1 MVSTK
6 GYAIGWDD
14 EIIDPGEPEF
24 VLLTPGIYD
33 FTITGFERG
42 YFDGSEKMDACS
54 MAKLTLR
61 CSNGVQ
67 ETTVFTN
74 LFLSSAVAFKLSKF
88 AKSIGDMP
96 AGSTS
101 GQKFHV
107 NWNNIIGKRGKCKI
121 KTRVYNDKGY
131 NEVDD
136 FIVPDPATAPAPTP
150 MPQVVPLPNY
160 YAQPQPQAQP
170 VYAPQPQPQ
179 AQPVYAPQPQQA
191 TIPAQSV
198 VRPRQAAP
206 QPSQYQGL

>member
-1 MVSTK
+1 MASTK

-24 VLLTPGIYD
+24 VLLTPGVYD

-42 YFDGSEKMDACS
+42 HFDGSEKMDACS

-61 CSNGVQ
+61 CTNGIQ

-96 AGSTS
+96 AGDSK

-107 NWNNIIGKRGKCKI
+107 DWNNIIGKSGKCKI
-121 KTRVYNDKGY
+121 KTRVYNGKEY
-131 NEVDD
+131 NDVDD
-136 FIVPDPATAPAPTP
+136 FIVPDPANAPAPAP
-150 MPQVVPLPNY
+150 MPQVVPIPNY
-160 YAQPQPQAQP
+160 T
-170 VYAPQPQPQ
+170 PQPQ

-198 VRPRQAAP
+198 VQPQQVAP

>member
-1 MVSTK
+1 MASTK

-24 VLLTPGIYD
+24 VLLTPGVYD

-42 YFDGSEKMDACS
+42 HFDGSEKMDACS

-61 CSNGVQ
+61 CSNGIQ

-96 AGSTS
+96 AGDSK

-107 NWNNIIGKRGKCKI
+107 DWNNIIGKSGKCRI
-121 KTRVYNDKGY
+121 KTRVYNGKDY
-131 NEVDD
+131 NDVDD
-136 FIVPDPATAPAPTP
+136 FIVPDPAAAPAPAPAPQAAAAFTP
-150 MPQVVPLPNY
+150 TSMPQAAPVAY
-160 YAQPQPQAQP
+160 YA
-170 VYAPQPQPQ
+170 
-179 AQPVYAPQPQQA
+179 QPQQA
-191 TIPAQSV
+191 TIPAQSIIQPQQV
-198 VRPRQAAP
+198 AP

>member
-1 MVSTK
+1 MANSK

-14 EIIDPGEPEF
+14 EIVDPGEPEF
-24 VLLTPGIYD
+24 ILLTPGIYD

-42 YFDGSEKMDACS
+42 HFDGSEKMDACS

-96 AGSTS
+96 AGDSK

-107 NWNNIIGKRGKCKI
+107 DWNNIIGKSGKCRI
-121 KTRVYNDKGY
+121 KTRVYNGKDY

-136 FIVPDPATAPAPTP
+136 FIVPDPAAAPAPAPAP
-150 MPQVVPLPNY
+150 MSQSAPAAY
-160 YAQPQPQAQP
+160 YAQPH
-170 VYAPQPQPQ
+170 PQ

-198 VRPRQAAP
+198 VQPQ

>member
-1 MVSTK
+1 MASTK

-24 VLLTPGIYD
+24 VLLTPGVYD
-33 FTITGFERG
+33 FTVTGFERG
-42 YFDGSEKMDACS
+42 HFDGSEKMDACS

-61 CSNGVQ
+61 CTNGIQ

-74 LFLSSAVAFKLSKF
+74 LFLSSAVAFRLSKF
-88 AKSIGDMP
+88 AKAIGDMP
-96 AGSTS
+96 AGSTT

-107 NWNNIIGKRGKCKI
+107 DWNNIIGKSGKCKI
-121 KTRVYNDKGY
+121 KTRVYNGKDY

-136 FIVPDPATAPAPTP
+136 FIVPDPAAAPAPAPAP

-160 YAQPQPQAQP
+160 YAQPQT
-170 VYAPQPQPQ
+170 Q

-198 VRPRQAAP
+198 VQPQ

>member
-1 MVSTK
+1 MASTK

-24 VLLTPGIYD
+24 ILLTPGIYD
-33 FTITGFERG
+33 FTVTGFERG
-42 YFDGSEKMDACS
+42 HFDGSEKMDACS

-107 NWNNIIGKRGKCKI
+107 DWNNIIGKSGKCRI
-121 KTRVYNDKGY
+121 KTRVYNGKDY

-136 FIVPDPATAPAPTP
+136 FIVPDPATVPAPAPAPAPAP
-150 MPQVVPLPNY
+150 MPQAAPAAY
-160 YAQPQPQAQP
+160 YAQPQT
-170 VYAPQPQPQ
+170 Q

-198 VRPRQAAP
+198 VQPQ

>member
-1 MVSTK
+1 MASTK

-24 VLLTPGIYD
+24 ILLTPGIYD

-42 YFDGSEKMDACS
+42 HFDGSEKMDACS

-96 AGSTS
+96 AGSTT

-107 NWNNIIGKRGKCKI
+107 DWNNIIGKSGKCKI
-121 KTRVYNDKGY
+121 KTRVYNGRDY

-136 FIVPDPATAPAPTP
+136 FIVPDPAAAPAPAP

-160 YAQPQPQAQP
+160 TQPQPQT
-170 VYAPQPQPQ
+170 
-179 AQPVYAPQPQQA
+179 QPVYAPQPQQA

-198 VRPRQAAP
+198 VQPGQVAP

>member
-1 MVSTK
+1 MASTK

-24 VLLTPGIYD
+24 VLLTPGVYD
-33 FTITGFERG
+33 FTVTGFERG
-42 YFDGSEKMDACS
+42 HFDGSEKMDACS
-54 MAKLTLR
+54 MAKLTLS
-61 CSNGVQ
+61 CTNGIQ

-96 AGSTS
+96 AGSTT

-107 NWNNIIGKRGKCKI
+107 DWNNIIGKRGKCRI
-121 KTRVYNDKGY
+121 KTRVYNGKDY
-131 NEVDD
+131 NDVDD
-136 FIVPDPATAPAPTP
+136 FIVPDPAAAPAPAP
-150 MPQVVPLPNY
+150 MPRTVPLPNY
-160 YAQPQPQAQP
+160 AQPQL
-170 VYAPQPQPQ
+170 Q

-198 VRPRQAAP
+198 VQPQQVAP

>member
-1 MVSTK
+1 MANSK

-42 YFDGSEKMDACS
+42 HFDGSEKMDACS

-96 AGSTS
+96 AGDSK

-107 NWNNIIGKRGKCKI
+107 DWNNIIGKSGKCRI
-121 KTRVYNDKGY
+121 KTRVYNGKDY

-136 FIVPDPATAPAPTP
+136 FIVPDPANAPAAAPAPAP
-150 MPQVVPLPNY
+150 MPQAAPAAY
-160 YAQPQPQAQP
+160 YA
-170 VYAPQPQPQ
+170 QPQPQ

-198 VRPRQAAP
+198 VQPQQVAP

>member
-1 MVSTK
+1 MASTK

-24 VLLTPGIYD
+24 VLLTPGVYD
-33 FTITGFERG
+33 FTVTGFERG
-42 YFDGSEKMDACS
+42 HFDGSEKMDACS
-54 MAKLTLR
+54 MAKLTLK

-67 ETTVFTN
+67 ETTIFTN
-74 LFLSSAVAFKLSKF
+74 LFLSSTVAFKLSKF
-88 AKSIGDMP
+88 AKAIGDMP
-96 AGSTS
+96 AESTA

-107 NWNNIIGKRGKCKI
+107 DWNNIIGKSGKCKI
-121 KTRVYNDKGY
+121 KTRVYNGKDY

-136 FIVPDPATAPAPTP
+136 FIVPDPAAAPAPAP
-150 MPQVVPLPNY
+150 APAPQAAPAAY
-160 YAQPQPQAQP
+160 YA
-170 VYAPQPQPQ
+170 QPQPQ

-198 VRPRQAAP
+198 VQPQQVAAP

>member
-1 MVSTK
+1 MASTK

-42 YFDGSEKMDACS
+42 HFDGSEKIDACS

-74 LFLSSAVAFKLSKF
+74 LLLSSAVAFKLSKF

-96 AGSTS
+96 AGDSK

-107 NWNNIIGKRGKCKI
+107 DWNNIIGKRGKCKI
-121 KTRVYNDKGY
+121 KTRVYNDKDY

-136 FIVPDPATAPAPTP
+136 FIIPDPAAAPAPAPAP
-150 MPQVVPLPNY
+150 MPQAAPAAY
-160 YAQPQPQAQP
+160 YAQPQT
-170 VYAPQPQPQ
+170 Q

-191 TIPAQSV
+191 TIPAQGV
-198 VRPRQAAP
+198 VQPPQVAP

>member
-1 MVSTK
+1 MASTK

-24 VLLTPGIYD
+24 VLLTPGVYD

-42 YFDGSEKMDACS
+42 HFDGSEKMDACS

-88 AKSIGDMP
+88 AKAIGDMP
-96 AGSTS
+96 AGDSK

-107 NWNNIIGKRGKCKI
+107 DWNNIIGKSGKCKI
-121 KTRVYNDKGY
+121 KTRVYNGKDY

-136 FIVPDPATAPAPTP
+136 FIVPDQSAAPAPAP
-150 MPQVVPLPNY
+150 MSQAAPAAY
-160 YAQPQPQAQP
+160 YT
-170 VYAPQPQPQ
+170 QPQPQ

-198 VRPRQAAP
+198 VQPGQVAP

>member
-1 MVSTK
+1 MASTK

-24 VLLTPGIYD
+24 VLLTPGVYD

-42 YFDGSEKMDACS
+42 HFDGSEKMDACS

-96 AGSTS
+96 AGSTT

-107 NWNNIIGKRGKCKI
+107 DWNNIIGKSGKCRI
-121 KTRVYNDKGY
+121 KTRVYNGKDY

-136 FIVPDPATAPAPTP
+136 FIVPDPAPAPAPAP
-150 MPQVVPLPNY
+150 MPQTVPLPNY
-160 YAQPQPQAQP
+160 YA
-170 VYAPQPQPQ
+170 QPQPQ

-198 VRPRQAAP
+198 VQPQ

>member
-1 MVSTK
+1 MASTK

-24 VLLTPGIYD
+24 VLLTPGVYD

-42 YFDGSEKMDACS
+42 HFDGSEKMDACS
-54 MAKLTLR
+54 IAKLTLK

-96 AGSTS
+96 AGSTT

-107 NWNNIIGKRGKCKI
+107 DWNNIIGKRGKCKI
-121 KTRVYNDKGY
+121 KTRVYNGRDY

-136 FIVPDPATAPAPTP
+136 FIVPDPADAPAPAP
-150 MPQVVPLPNY
+150 MPQATPLPY
-160 YAQPQPQAQP
+160 YAQ
-170 VYAPQPQPQ
+170 
-179 AQPVYAPQPQQA
+179 PQPQQA
-191 TIPAQSV
+191 TIPAQIV
-198 VRPRQAAP
+198 VQPQQVAP

>member
-1 MVSTK
+1 MANSK

-24 VLLTPGIYD
+24 VLLTPGVYD
-33 FTITGFERG
+33 FTVTGFERG
-42 YFDGSEKMDACS
+42 HFDGSEKMDACS

-88 AKSIGDMP
+88 AKAIGDMP
-96 AGSTS
+96 AGSTT

-107 NWNNIIGKRGKCKI
+107 DWNNIIGKSGKCKI
-121 KTRVYNDKGY
+121 KTRVYNGRDY

-136 FIVPDPATAPAPTP
+136 FIVPDPAAAPAPAPAP
-150 MPQVVPLPNY
+150 MPQAAPAAY
-160 YAQPQPQAQP
+160 YA
-170 VYAPQPQPQ
+170 QPQPQ

-198 VRPRQAAP
+198 VQPGQVAP

>member
-1 MVSTK
+1 MASTK

-24 VLLTPGIYD
+24 VLLTPGVYD

-42 YFDGSEKMDACS
+42 HFDGSEKMDACS

-96 AGSTS
+96 AGSTT

-107 NWNNIIGKRGKCKI
+107 DWNNIIGKRGKCRI
-121 KTRVYNDKGY
+121 KTRVYNGKDY

-136 FIVPDPATAPAPTP
+136 FIVPDPAAAPTAAPAPAP
-150 MPQVVPLPNY
+150 MPQATPLPY
-160 YAQPQPQAQP
+160 YA
-170 VYAPQPQPQ
+170 QPQPQ

-198 VRPRQAAP
+198 VQPQQVAAP

>member
-1 MVSTK
+1 MASTK

-33 FTITGFERG
+33 FTVTGFERG
-42 YFDGSEKMDACS
+42 HFDGSEKMDACS

-96 AGSTS
+96 AGDSK

-107 NWNNIIGKRGKCKI
+107 DWNNIIGKSGKCKI
-121 KTRVYNDKGY
+121 KTRVYNGKDY

-136 FIVPDPATAPAPTP
+136 FIVPDPAAAPAPAP
-150 MPQVVPLPNY
+150 MPQPAPLPNY
-160 YAQPQPQAQP
+160 YA
-170 VYAPQPQPQ
+170 QPQPQ

-198 VRPRQAAP
+198 VQPQQVAP

>member
-1 MVSTK
+1 MASTK

-42 YFDGSEKMDACS
+42 HFDGSEKMDACS

-61 CSNGVQ
+61 CTNGVQ

-96 AGSTS
+96 AGDSK

-107 NWNNIIGKRGKCKI
+107 DWNNIIGKRGKCKI
-121 KTRVYNDKGY
+121 KTRVYNGRDY

-136 FIVPDPATAPAPTP
+136 FIVPDPATAPAPVP
-150 MPQVVPLPNY
+150 MPQAAPAAY
-160 YAQPQPQAQP
+160 YA
-170 VYAPQPQPQ
+170 QPQPQ

-198 VRPRQAAP
+198 VQPGQVAP

>member
-1 MVSTK
+1 MASTK

-42 YFDGSEKMDACS
+42 HFDGSEKMDACS

-96 AGSTS
+96 AGDSK

-107 NWNNIIGKRGKCKI
+107 DWNNIIGKSGKCRI
-121 KTRVYNDKGY
+121 KTRVYNGKDY

-136 FIVPDPATAPAPTP
+136 FIVPDPAAAPAPAPAP
-150 MPQVVPLPNY
+150 MPQAAPAAY
-160 YAQPQPQAQP
+160 YA
-170 VYAPQPQPQ
+170 QPQPQ

-198 VRPRQAAP
+198 VQPGQVAP

>member
-1 MVSTK
+1 MANSK

-24 VLLTPGIYD
+24 VLLTPGVYD

-42 YFDGSEKMDACS
+42 HFDGSEKMDACS
-54 MAKLTLR
+54 MAKLTLN
-61 CSNGVQ
+61 CTNGVQ

-96 AGSTS
+96 AGDSK

-107 NWNNIIGKRGKCKI
+107 DWNNIIGKSGKCRI
-121 KTRVYNDKGY
+121 KTRVYNGKDY
-131 NEVDD
+131 NDVDD
-136 FIVPDPATAPAPTP
+136 FIVPDPAAAPAPTP
-150 MPQVVPLPNY
+150 MPQAVPLPN

-170 VYAPQPQPQ
+170 VYAPQPQQ
-179 AQPVYAPQPQQA
+179 V

-198 VRPRQAAP
+198 VQPQQVAP

>member
-1 MVSTK
+1 MANSK
-6 GYAIGWDD
+6 GYAISWDD

-24 VLLTPGIYD
+24 VLLTPGVYD

-42 YFDGSEKMDACS
+42 HFDGSEKMDACS

-61 CSNGVQ
+61 CTNGVQ

-96 AGSTS
+96 AGDSK

-107 NWNNIIGKRGKCKI
+107 DWNNIIGKSGKCKI
-121 KTRVYNDKGY
+121 KTRVYNGRDY

-136 FIVPDPATAPAPTP
+136 FIVPDPAAAPAPAP
-150 MPQVVPLPNY
+150 MSQAAPAAY

-170 VYAPQPQPQ
+170 VYT
-179 AQPVYAPQPQQA
+179 QPQQA

-198 VRPRQAAP
+198 VQPQQVAP

>member
-1 MVSTK
+1 MASTK

-24 VLLTPGIYD
+24 VLLTPGVYD

-42 YFDGSEKMDACS
+42 HFDGSEKMDACS

-61 CSNGVQ
+61 CTNGIQ

-74 LFLSSAVAFKLSKF
+74 LFLSSTVAFKLSKF
-88 AKSIGDMP
+88 AKAIGDMP
-96 AGSTS
+96 AGSTT

-107 NWNNIIGKRGKCKI
+107 DWNNIIGKSGKCRI
-121 KTRVYNDKGY
+121 KTRVYNGKDY

-136 FIVPDPATAPAPTP
+136 FIVPDPAAAPVPAP
-150 MPQVVPLPNY
+150 MPRVVPIPNY
-160 YAQPQPQAQP
+160 TPQPQAQAQP
-170 VYAPQPQPQ
+170 VYAPQ
-179 AQPVYAPQPQQA
+179 PQPQQA

-198 VRPRQAAP
+198 VQPQ

>member
-1 MVSTK
+1 MASTK

-24 VLLTPGIYD
+24 VLLTPGVYD

-42 YFDGSEKMDACS
+42 HFDGSEKMDACS

-107 NWNNIIGKRGKCKI
+107 DWNNIIGKRGKCKI
-121 KTRVYNDKGY
+121 KTRVYNGKDY

-136 FIVPDPATAPAPTP
+136 FIVPDPAAAPAPAP
-150 MPQVVPLPNY
+150 MPRVVPLPNY
-160 YAQPQPQAQP
+160 T
-170 VYAPQPQPQ
+170 QPQPQ

-198 VRPRQAAP
+198 VQPQQAAP

>member
-1 MVSTK
+1 MASTK

-24 VLLTPGIYD
+24 VLLTPGIHD
-33 FTITGFERG
+33 FTVTGFERG
-42 YFDGSEKMDACS
+42 HFDGSEKMDACS

-96 AGSTS
+96 AGDSK

-107 NWNNIIGKRGKCKI
+107 DWNNIIGKSGKCRI
-121 KTRVYNDKGY
+121 KTRVYNGKDY

-136 FIVPDPATAPAPTP
+136 FIVPDPATAPAPAPAPAP
-150 MPQVVPLPNY
+150 MPQAVPLPNY
-160 YAQPQPQAQP
+160 YAQPQT
-170 VYAPQPQPQ
+170 Q

-198 VRPRQAAP
+198 VQPQQVAP

>member
-1 MVSTK
+1 MANSK

-42 YFDGSEKMDACS
+42 HFDGSEKMDACS

-61 CSNGVQ
+61 CTNGVQ

-96 AGSTS
+96 AGSTT

-107 NWNNIIGKRGKCKI
+107 DWNNIIGKSGKCKI
-121 KTRVYNDKGY
+121 KKRVYNGRDY

-136 FIVPDPATAPAPTP
+136 FIVPDPASAPAPAP
-150 MPQVVPLPNY
+150 MPQAAPAPMPQY

-170 VYAPQPQPQ
+170 VYT
-179 AQPVYAPQPQQA
+179 QPQQA

-198 VRPRQAAP
+198 VQPQ

>member
-1 MVSTK
+1 MASTK

-24 VLLTPGIYD
+24 VLLMPGVYD
-33 FTITGFERG
+33 FTVTGFERG
-42 YFDGSEKMDACS
+42 HFDGSEKMDACS

-61 CSNGVQ
+61 CTNGVQ

-96 AGSTS
+96 AGDSK

-107 NWNNIIGKRGKCKI
+107 DWNNIIGKSGKCRI
-121 KTRVYNDKGY
+121 KTRVYNGKDY
-131 NEVDD
+131 NDVDD

-150 MPQVVPLPNY
+150 MPQAAPAAY
-160 YAQPQPQAQP
+160 YAQPQTQAQQA
-170 VYAPQPQPQ
+170 YA
-179 AQPVYAPQPQQA
+179 QPQQA

-198 VRPRQAAP
+198 VQPQQVAP

>member
-1 MVSTK
+1 MASTK

-33 FTITGFERG
+33 FTVTGFERG
-42 YFDGSEKMDACS
+42 HFDGSEKMDACS

-74 LFLSSAVAFKLSKF
+74 LFLSSTVAFKLSKF

-96 AGSTS
+96 VGSTT

-107 NWNNIIGKRGKCKI
+107 DWNNIIGKSGKCRI
-121 KTRVYNDKGY
+121 KTRVYNGKDY

-136 FIVPDPATAPAPTP
+136 FIVPDPTTAPAPTP
-150 MPQVVPLPNY
+150 MPQAVPLPNY

-170 VYAPQPQPQ
+170 VYA
-179 AQPVYAPQPQQA
+179 QPQQA

-198 VRPRQAAP
+198 VQPQQVAP

>member
-1 MVSTK
+1 MASTK

-24 VLLTPGIYD
+24 ILLTPGIYD
-33 FTITGFERG
+33 FTVTGFERG
-42 YFDGSEKMDACS
+42 HFDGSEKIDACS
-54 MAKLTLR
+54 MAKLTLK

-96 AGSTS
+96 AGSTT

-107 NWNNIIGKRGKCKI
+107 DWNNIIGKRGKCKI
-121 KTRVYNDKGY
+121 KTRVYNGKDY

-136 FIVPDPATAPAPTP
+136 FIVPDPAAAPAPTP
-150 MPQVVPLPNY
+150 MPQVVPIPN
-160 YAQPQPQAQP
+160 YAQPQT
-170 VYAPQPQPQ
+170 Q

-198 VRPRQAAP
+198 VQPGQVAP

>member
-1 MVSTK
+1 MASTK

-42 YFDGSEKMDACS
+42 HFDGSEKMDACS
-54 MAKLTLR
+54 MAKLTLK

-107 NWNNIIGKRGKCKI
+107 DWNNIIGKSGKCKI
-121 KTRVYNDKGY
+121 KTRVYNGKDY

-136 FIVPDPATAPAPTP
+136 FIVPDPAAAPAPAP
-150 MPQVVPLPNY
+150 APQATLLPY

-170 VYAPQPQPQ
+170 VYAPQPQQ
-179 AQPVYAPQPQQA
+179 
-191 TIPAQSV
+191 AQSV
-198 VRPRQAAP
+198 VQPGQVAP

>member
-1 MVSTK
+1 MASTK

-24 VLLTPGIYD
+24 ILLTPGVYD
-33 FTITGFERG
+33 FTVTGFERG
-42 YFDGSEKMDACS
+42 HFDGSEKMDACS

-96 AGSTS
+96 AGDSK

-107 NWNNIIGKRGKCKI
+107 DWNNIIGKSGKCRI
-121 KTRVYNDKGY
+121 KTRVYNGKDY

-136 FIVPDPATAPAPTP
+136 FIVPDPATAPAPAP
-150 MPQVVPLPNY
+150 MPQAVPLPNY
-160 YAQPQPQAQP
+160 AQPLTQAQ
-170 VYAPQPQPQ
+170 A
-179 AQPVYAPQPQQA
+179 VYAPQPQQT
-191 TIPAQSV
+191 TIPAAQSV
-198 VRPRQAAP
+198 VQPQQVAP
-206 QPSQYQGL
+206 QPIQYQGL

>member
-1 MVSTK
+1 MASTK

-24 VLLTPGIYD
+24 ILLTPGVYD
-33 FTITGFERG
+33 FTVTGFERG
-42 YFDGSEKMDACS
+42 HFDGSEKMDACS

-61 CSNGVQ
+61 CTNGVQ

-88 AKSIGDMP
+88 AKAIGDMP

-107 NWNNIIGKRGKCKI
+107 DWNNIIGKSGKCKI
-121 KTRVYNDKGY
+121 KTRVYNGRDY

-136 FIVPDPATAPAPTP
+136 FIVPDPANAPAPAP
-150 MPQVVPLPNY
+150 MPQAAPAAY
-160 YAQPQPQAQP
+160 YAQPQAQAQP

-179 AQPVYAPQPQQA
+179 QA
-191 TIPAQSV
+191 TIPTQSV
-198 VRPRQAAP
+198 VQPGQVAP

>member
-1 MVSTK
+1 MASTK

-24 VLLTPGIYD
+24 ILLTPGIYD
-33 FTITGFERG
+33 FTVTGFERG
-42 YFDGSEKMDACS
+42 HFDGSEKMDACS

-96 AGSTS
+96 AGDSK

-107 NWNNIIGKRGKCKI
+107 DWNNIIGKSGKCRI
-121 KTRVYNDKGY
+121 KTRVYNGKDY

-136 FIVPDPATAPAPTP
+136 FIVPDLATATAPAPTP
-150 MPQVVPLPNY
+150 MPQTAPAAY
-160 YAQPQPQAQP
+160 YT
-170 VYAPQPQPQ
+170 QPQPQ

-191 TIPAQSV
+191 TIPTQSV
-198 VRPRQAAP
+198 VQPQQVAP

>member
-1 MVSTK
+1 MANSK

-42 YFDGSEKMDACS
+42 HFDGSEKMDACS

-96 AGSTS
+96 AGDSK

-107 NWNNIIGKRGKCKI
+107 DWNNIIGKSGKCRI
-121 KTRVYNDKGY
+121 KTRVYNGKDY

-136 FIVPDPATAPAPTP
+136 FIVPDPTAAPAPAP
-150 MPQVVPLPNY
+150 MPRVVPLPNY
-160 YAQPQPQAQP
+160 TQPQPQTQP
-170 VYAPQPQPQ
+170 VYT
-179 AQPVYAPQPQQA
+179 PQPQQA
-191 TIPAQSV
+191 TIPTQSV
-198 VRPRQAAP
+198 VQPPQVAP

>member
-1 MVSTK
+1 MASTK

-33 FTITGFERG
+33 FTVTGFERG
-42 YFDGSEKMDACS
+42 HFDGSEKMDACS

-61 CSNGVQ
+61 CTNGVQ

-74 LFLSSAVAFKLSKF
+74 LFLSSTVAFKLSKF

-96 AGSTS
+96 AGDSK

-107 NWNNIIGKRGKCKI
+107 DWNNIIGKSGKCRI
-121 KTRVYNDKGY
+121 KMRVYNGKNY

-136 FIVPDPATAPAPTP
+136 FIVPDSTNAPATVPAPAP
-150 MPQVVPLPNY
+150 MPQAAPAAY
-160 YAQPQPQAQP
+160 YAQPQTQAQP
-170 VYAPQPQPQ
+170 VYAPQPQL
-179 AQPVYAPQPQQA
+179 QPQQA
-191 TIPAQSV
+191 TIPPQSV
-198 VRPRQAAP
+198 VQPQQVAP

>member
-1 MVSTK
+1 MASTK

-24 VLLTPGIYD
+24 VLLTPGVYD

-42 YFDGSEKMDACS
+42 HFDGSEKMDACS

-96 AGSTS
+96 AGSTT

-107 NWNNIIGKRGKCKI
+107 DWNNIIGKSGKCRI
-121 KTRVYNDKGY
+121 KTRVYNGKDY

-136 FIVPDPATAPAPTP
+136 FIVPDPATATAPAPAP
-150 MPQVVPLPNY
+150 MPQAAPAAY

-170 VYAPQPQPQ
+170 VYAPQPQQ
-179 AQPVYAPQPQQA
+179 T

-198 VRPRQAAP
+198 VQPQ
-206 QPSQYQGL
+206 QPSQYRGL

>member
-1 MVSTK
+1 MASTK

-24 VLLTPGIYD
+24 VLLTPGVYD

-42 YFDGSEKMDACS
+42 HFDGSEKMDACS

-61 CSNGVQ
+61 CSNGIQ

-107 NWNNIIGKRGKCKI
+107 DWNNIIGKSGKCKI
-121 KTRVYNDKGY
+121 KTRVYNGRGY

-136 FIVPDPATAPAPTP
+136 FIVPDPAAAPAPTP

-160 YAQPQPQAQP
+160 TPQPQAQP
-170 VYAPQPQPQ
+170 VYT
-179 AQPVYAPQPQQA
+179 QPQQA

-198 VRPRQAAP
+198 VQPQQVAP

>member
-1 MVSTK
+1 MASTK

-24 VLLTPGIYD
+24 ILLTPGIYD
-33 FTITGFERG
+33 FTVTGFERG
-42 YFDGSEKMDACS
+42 HFDGSDKMDACS

-67 ETTVFTN
+67 ETDVFTN

-96 AGSTS
+96 AGDSK

-107 NWNNIIGKRGKCKI
+107 DWNNIIGKSGKCRI
-121 KTRVYNDKGY
+121 KTRVYNGKDY
-131 NEVDD
+131 NDVDD
-136 FIVPDPATAPAPTP
+136 FIVPDPAAAPTPTP
-150 MPQVVPLPNY
+150 MPQAAPAAY
-160 YAQPQPQAQP
+160 YTQPQA
-170 VYAPQPQPQ
+170 Q
-179 AQPVYAPQPQQA
+179 AQPVYAPQPQQT
-191 TIPAQSV
+191 TIPTQSV
-198 VRPRQAAP
+198 VQPQQVAP

>member
-1 MVSTK
+1 MASTK

-24 VLLTPGIYD
+24 ILLTPGVYD

-42 YFDGSEKMDACS
+42 HFDGSEKMDACS

-107 NWNNIIGKRGKCKI
+107 DWNNIIGKSGKCRI
-121 KTRVYNDKGY
+121 KTRVYNGKDY

-136 FIVPDPATAPAPTP
+136 FIVPDPAAAPAPAPTP

-170 VYAPQPQPQ
+170 VC
-179 AQPVYAPQPQQA
+179 APQPQQA

-198 VRPRQAAP
+198 VQPGQVAP

>member
-1 MVSTK
+1 MASTK

-24 VLLTPGIYD
+24 ILLTPGVYD

-42 YFDGSEKMDACS
+42 HFDGSEKMDACS

-61 CSNGVQ
+61 CTNGVQ

-96 AGSTS
+96 AGNST

-107 NWNNIIGKRGKCKI
+107 DWNNIIGKRGKCKI
-121 KTRVYNDKGY
+121 KTRVYNGKDY

-136 FIVPDPATAPAPTP
+136 FIVPDPAAAPAPAP
-150 MPQVVPLPNY
+150 APQAAPSAY
-160 YAQPQPQAQP
+160 YAQPQT
-170 VYAPQPQPQ
+170 
-179 AQPVYAPQPQQA
+179 QPQQA

-198 VRPRQAAP
+198 VQPGQVAP

>member
-1 MVSTK
+1 MANSK

-24 VLLTPGIYD
+24 VLLTPGVYD

-42 YFDGSEKMDACS
+42 HFDGSEKMDACS
-54 MAKLTLR
+54 MAKLTLK
-61 CSNGVQ
+61 CTNGVQ

-96 AGSTS
+96 AGSTT

-107 NWNNIIGKRGKCKI
+107 DWNNIIGKRGKCKI
-121 KTRVYNDKGY
+121 KTRVYNGKDY

-136 FIVPDPATAPAPTP
+136 FIVPDPAAAPAPAP
-150 MPQVVPLPNY
+150 MPQAAPAAY
-160 YAQPQPQAQP
+160 YAQPQPQAQ
-170 VYAPQPQPQ
+170 A
-179 AQPVYAPQPQQA
+179 YAPQPQQA

-198 VRPRQAAP
+198 VQPQQVAP